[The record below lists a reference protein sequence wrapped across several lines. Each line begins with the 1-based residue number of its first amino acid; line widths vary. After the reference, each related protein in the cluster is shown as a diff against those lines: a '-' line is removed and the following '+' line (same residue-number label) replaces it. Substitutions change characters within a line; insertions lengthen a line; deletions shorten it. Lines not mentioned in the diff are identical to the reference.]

1 MPEEIASLQRNVSN
15 LRKWIVLLTIG
26 WVATVSVWLLAGI
39 HWNVQGA
46 ESQSLRV
53 RRLAIVDK
61 NGIERVVI
69 SAPVPEPMINGSR
82 GKRDEPMS
90 GILIYDPKGNERGG
104 YGTSDSTD
112 LSALLT
118 LDSEKEQVFTAYANA
133 GSGASVWVANE
144 NHDNV
149 VMSSHNTAL
158 FEITHGNHIVYKQPS
173 DAPDL
178 KQ

>member
-1 MPEEIASLQRNVSN
+1 
-15 LRKWIVLLTIG
+15 
-26 WVATVSVWLLAGI
+26 
-39 HWNVQGA
+39 
-46 ESQSLRV
+46 
-53 RRLAIVDK
+53 
-61 NGIERVVI
+61 
-69 SAPVPEPMINGSR
+69 
-82 GKRDEPMS
+82 MS

-144 NHDNV
+144 NHDNL

>member
-1 MPEEIASLQRNVSN
+1 MPEEIASLQRSVLKLKKS
-15 LRKWIVLLTIG
+15 VFLLTIG
-26 WVATVSVWLLAGI
+26 WIATMSLWLLVGI
-39 HWNVQGA
+39 RGNVQAA
-46 ESQSLRV
+46 EAQSLRI

-69 SAPVPEPMINGSR
+69 SAPAPEPMINGSR
-82 GKRDEPMS
+82 GKRDNPMS

-104 YGTSDSTD
+104 YGTSDGDD

-118 LDSEKEQVFTAYANA
+118 LDSERDQVFTAYANA
-133 GSGASVWVANE
+133 GSGATVWVANE
-144 NHDNV
+144 KHENV

-158 FEITHGNHIVYKQPS
+158 LEITKGKGIIYKQPP

-178 KQ
+178 TQ